1 MKNQLFWAGLVAGVD
16 LMPLE
21 ESMGAVAHDGDL
33 APFTEE
39 TLDRVLELWETPGVL
54 EATHA
59 TPFGSLPGSAVINF
73 AIIDAIAHAW
83 DISASVG
90 RPIEFAAESIPAIS
104 AVVEF
109 TCTEHT
115 TSGPDQAP
123 DQAAGGRNGHRT
135 PHGCRRAGH
144 HPITS
149 SVPMKS
155 PSLTD
160 RVTRMIRLAA
170 LVTLVGCLIMVPAT
184 AARAHG
190 DHDARPLLRQAE
202 AVPIWV
208 LTVSDFGGPDLAS
221 TARGAWTALKS

>member
-1 MKNQLFWAGLVAGVD
+1 MGELRSVVAALDTAELELASNCDPWTVLRLVSHAVKNQLFWAGLVAGLD

-33 APFTEE
+33 GPFTEE

-54 EATHA
+54 EAIHA

-73 AIIDAIAHAW
+73 ATIDAIAHSW

-115 TSGPDQAP
+115 VELGLVKSPTRPPDDAS
-123 DQAAGGRNGHRT
+123 DTERLMAAAGRSIGR
-135 PHGCRRAGH
+135 
-144 HPITS
+144 
-149 SVPMKS
+149 
-155 PSLTD
+155 
-160 RVTRMIRLAA
+160 
-170 LVTLVGCLIMVPAT
+170 
-184 AARAHG
+184 
-190 DHDARPLLRQAE
+190 
-202 AVPIWV
+202 
-208 LTVSDFGGPDLAS
+208 
-221 TARGAWTALKS
+221 